1 MKMNQENANRRPS
14 WPMIRQLAAADF
26 KLRYQG
32 SILGYLWSLLKPLA
46 IFIILYLVFVRFLR
60 FGEQIEFFSV
70 YLLLGIVVWSFFF
83 ETTSH
88 GLKAIVDQ
96 RDLIR
101 RINFPRLS
109 LLIAGSINSLINLG
123 LNLIIVAV
131 FLRIVGA
138 DIQLAALWLPLLLL
152 QLYLLALALSLFLA
166 TLYVRFR
173 DIGHIWEIAGQGLFY
188 LTPILYPLNIV
199 PEAAAKWLLVNP
211 LAQIIQDLRYV
222 LVTNQSPVIDQFFG
236 GPGIRWL
243 PLTVTLA
250 GLAGGLWYFQR
261 QAPNFAEQV

>member
-1 MKMNQENANRRPS
+1 MVESNSNKRYL
-14 WPMIRQLAAADF
+14 RQMVRQIAVADF

-32 SILGYLWSLLKPLA
+32 SVLGYLWSLLKPLA

-60 FGEQIEFFSV
+60 FGEHVEFFSV
-70 YLLLGIVVWSFFF
+70 YLLLGIVAWTFFI

-88 GLKAIVDQ
+88 GLKAIVEQ

-101 RINFPRLS
+101 RINFPKLA
-109 LLIAGSINSLINLG
+109 LLVGGSVNSLINLG

-131 FLRIVGA
+131 FLQIVGA
-138 DIQLAALWLPLLLL
+138 DVRLVMLWLPLLLV
-152 QLYLLALALSLFLA
+152 QLYLLAMAIALFLS

-173 DIGHIWEIAGQGLFY
+173 DVSHIWEIAGQGLFY

-199 PEAAAKWLLVNP
+199 PETAAKWLLVNP

-222 LVTNQSPVIDQFFG
+222 LVTDQSPTINQFFG
-236 GPGIRWL
+236 GQAIRWL
-243 PLTVTLA
+243 PLGVTLMA
-250 GLAGGLWYFQR
+250 LAAGLWYFQR
-261 QAPNFAEQV
+261 QSHNFAEQV

>member
-1 MKMNQENANRRPS
+1 MNQKKANRRQS
-14 WPMIRQLAAADF
+14 RQLIRQLAVVDF

-88 GLKAIVDQ
+88 GLKVIVDQ

-109 LLIAGSINSLINLG
+109 LLLAGSVNSLINLG

-131 FLRIVGA
+131 FLAIVGA
-138 DIQLAALWLPLLLL
+138 DVRLVALWLPLLLV

-199 PEAAAKWLLVNP
+199 PETAAKWLLVNP

-222 LVTNQSPVIDQFFG
+222 LVTDQSPVIDQFFG
-236 GPGIRWL
+236 GPAIRWL
-243 PLTVTLA
+243 PLTISLA
-250 GLAGGLWYFQR
+250 ALGGGLWYFQR
-261 QAPNFAEQV
+261 QSPTFAERV